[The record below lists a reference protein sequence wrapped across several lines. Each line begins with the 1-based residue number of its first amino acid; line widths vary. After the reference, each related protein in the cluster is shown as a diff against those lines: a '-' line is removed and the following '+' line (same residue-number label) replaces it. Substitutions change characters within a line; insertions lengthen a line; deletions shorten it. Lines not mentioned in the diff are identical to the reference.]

1 MAASQPFGFSC
12 KGGLNTNLSQLELLQ
27 QPGAATELINF
38 EVDPDGGYRR
48 INGFTGALGSKPNGT
63 NTILGLMAYAG
74 GLIAC
79 SGTGIFWTVDFV
91 TWIQINRGVIA
102 DGEKNYTD
110 FIAQSVVA
118 RTGQGRC
125 SISVYEGNLS
135 PYGEVVI
142 CDGVNAPFYF
152 YSTGTGAVNDSSR
165 RYVSGPLV
173 NNGNQTLGA
182 SSVSTVHGQQ
192 LVVGG
197 TATDPNEIY
206 TSTLNDV
213 PNFSGTGS
221 NAIRLADRVV
231 GLKSFRGD
239 LIVFCKNSIYRVVN
253 LESADSTTA
262 VVPVTKNIGCLD
274 ANSIQEIGGDLVFLA
289 PDGIRTLAGTA
300 RIDDVELTS
309 VSRNIQNIISKI
321 TKPTVPYDISSLVI
335 RNKSQY
341 RLFYSKAGESPAI
354 TRGIIGTFTGQGYE
368 WSETCGIE
376 AVATTSELSNT
387 GGKEQVFHG
396 DRLGEIY
403 FHDTG
408 NKFIHAGTD
417 ANIKAEYQSP
427 SLDFGDI
434 GTRKTIQY
442 VKISATPDDDNI
454 TVAAEPKLSVVFD
467 FEDTNIQQPPTYT
480 LPSIYP
486 VAEFGVSRFSNDTYT
501 SYFGA
506 SDNPLIRQP
515 VQGSCYC
522 SAYKI
527 SSEDQLSPYTINGL
541 YINYVPAGRR

>member
-27 QPGAATELINF
+27 QPGSATELINF

-48 INGFTGALGSKPNGT
+48 INGFLAAASAKPNGD
-63 NTILGLMAYAG
+63 NTVLGMAAYAG
-74 GLIAC
+74 GLLVC
-79 SGTGIFWTVDFV
+79 SGTGIFWTFNFV
-91 TWIQINRGVIA
+91 SWVQINRGTIA
-102 DGEKNYTD
+102 GGEKTYTD
-110 FIAQSVVA
+110 FVAQSLAA
-118 RTGQGRC
+118 RTSQGRC
-125 SISVYEGNLS
+125 IISIYEGNLS

-142 CDGVNAPFYF
+142 CDGVNTPFYF
-152 YSTGTGAVNDSSR
+152 YVKGTGAENDGTR

-173 NNGNQTLGA
+173 DHSHQTLGSA
-182 SSVSTVHGQQ
+182 AVSTVHGQQ
-192 LVVGG
+192 LVLGR
-197 TATDPNEIY
+197 TAADPNEIY
-206 TSTLNDV
+206 TSALNDIS
-213 PNFSGTGS
+213 NFAGTGS
-221 NAIRLADRVV
+221 NAIRLADKVV

-239 LIVFCKNSIYRVVN
+239 LIVFCKNSIYKVLN
-253 LESADSTTA
+253 LESADASTA
-262 VVPVTKNIGCLD
+262 VVPITKNIGCLD

-300 RIDDVELTS
+300 RIGDVELTS
-309 VSRNIQNIISKI
+309 ASRNIQKIISKI
-321 TKPTVPYDISSLVI
+321 TRTNVPYDISSLVL

-341 RLFYSKAGESPAI
+341 RLFYSKAGEAPSTA
-354 TRGIIGTFTGQGYE
+354 RGIIGTFTGQGYE

-376 AVATTSELSNT
+376 AVVASSELSST
-387 GGKEQVFHG
+387 GGELAYHG
-396 DRLGEIY
+396 DRLGQVY
-403 FHDTG
+403 SHDDG
-408 NKFIHAGTD
+408 NKFIHAGAD

-427 SLDFGDI
+427 SLDFGDM

-442 VKISATPDDDNI
+442 VKISATPDDNST
-454 TVAAEPKLSVVFD
+454 TVAAEPKLSVSFD

-486 VAEFGVSRFSNDTYT
+486 VAEFGVSRFSNITYT

-506 SDNPLIRQP
+506 ADNPLIRQP
-515 VQGSCYC
+515 VQGSCYS